1 MTKTLIALLF
11 LSTASVATVISTDAP
26 GAGSIPT
33 VPTPAPS
40 ANQVAELSRESFT
53 EDKVAP
59 MVKPDKYDLTI
70 VEYTDY
76 QCPFC
81 KAAHP
86 ALQKLLASDKKIRL
100 IYRDWPIFGAQS
112 VAAARVAIASKY
124 QSKHAQVHDALMKSP
139 RPLTDKSIRAAV
151 TKAGANWT
159 RLQADMKKNAA
170 EIDALLER
178 NNEQAEALGLQGTPA
193 FIVGTYLSEGGMDY
207 ASLKHA
213 VHEART
219 KPSPPLKPAPQ
230 PEGI

>member
-1 MTKTLIALLF
+1 MTKTLLALML
-11 LSTASVATVISTDAP
+11 LSTASIATVLTTAGP
-26 GAGSIPT
+26 GDSGVP
-33 VPTPAPS
+33 PTPAAAPTQ
-40 ANQVAELSRESFT
+40 AAELTREAFT

-81 KAAHP
+81 KKVHP
-86 ALQKLLASDKKIRL
+86 ELQKLLANDKKIRL
-100 IYRDWPIFGAQS
+100 IYRDWPIFGEQS
-112 VAAARVAIASKY
+112 VAAARVGIASKY
-124 QSKHAQVHDALMKSP
+124 QGKHAEVHDALMKTP
-139 RPLTDKSIRAAV
+139 RPLTEQSIRAAV
-151 TKAGANWT
+151 TKAGADWN

-170 EIDALLER
+170 EIDALLQR

-193 FIVGTYLSEGGMDY
+193 FIIGNYMSEGALDY
-207 ASLKHA
+207 EGLKAA

-219 KPSPPLKPAPQ
+219 KPNPPIKSAPA

>member
-1 MTKTLIALLF
+1 MTKTLIVLLF

-26 GAGSIPT
+26 GPGSTPA
-33 VPTPAPS
+33 VPTPAPTVS
-40 ANQVAELSRESFT
+40 QGAELDRKAFT
-53 EDKVAP
+53 EDEVAP
-59 MVKPDKYDLTI
+59 TVKPDKYDLTI

-86 ALQKLLASDKKIRL
+86 ALQKLLASDKKVRI

-112 VAAARVAIASKY
+112 IAAARVAIASNY
-124 QSKHAQVHDALMKSP
+124 QGKHAQVHDALMKSP
-139 RPLTDKSIRAAV
+139 RPLTDRSIRAAV
-151 TKAGANWT
+151 TKAGADWT
-159 RLQADMKKNAA
+159 RLQADMTKNAA

-178 NNEQAEALGLQGTPA
+178 NNEQAESLGLQGTPA
-193 FIVGTYLSEGGMDY
+193 FIIGNYLHEGGLDY
-207 ASLKHA
+207 VGLKDS

-219 KPSPPLKPAPQ
+219 KPAPPLKAAAQ

>member
-26 GAGSIPT
+26 SSAPD
-33 VPTPAPS
+33 TPAPAPAAS
-40 ANQVAELSRESFT
+40 QGAELNREAFT

-59 MVKPDKYDLTI
+59 TVKPDKYDLTI

-86 ALQKLLASDKKIRL
+86 ALQKLLANDKKVRI

-112 VAAARVAIASKY
+112 IAAARVAIASNY
-124 QSKHAQVHDALMKSP
+124 QGKHAAVHDALMKTP
-139 RPLTDKSIRAAV
+139 RPLTDQLIRAAV
-151 TKAGANWT
+151 TKAGADWT
-159 RLQADMKKNAA
+159 LLQADMKKNAA

-178 NNEQAEALGLQGTPA
+178 NNEQAESLGLQGTPA
-193 FIVGTYLSEGGMDY
+193 FIIGTYLHEGGLDY
-207 ASLKHA
+207 ASLKDS

-219 KPSPPLKPAPQ
+219 KPAPPPKAAAQ

>member
-1 MTKTLIALLF
+1 MKTLIALLF

-26 GAGSIPT
+26 GGAPD
-33 VPTPAPS
+33 TPATAPAAS
-40 ANQVAELSRESFT
+40 ESAELDREAFT

-59 MVKPDKYDLTI
+59 MVKPEQYDLTI

-86 ALQKLLASDKKIRL
+86 ALQKLLASDKKVRL

-112 VAAARVAIASKY
+112 IAAARVAIGSKY
-124 QSKHAQVHDALMKSP
+124 QGKHAQVHDALMKAP
-139 RPLTDKSIRAAV
+139 RPLTDQSIRAAV
-151 TKAGANWT
+151 TKSGADWT
-159 RLQADMKKNAA
+159 LLQADMKKNSA

-178 NNEQAEALGLQGTPA
+178 NNEQAESLGLQGTPA
-193 FIVGTYLSEGGMDY
+193 FIIGTYLHEGGLDY
-207 ASLKHA
+207 TSLKES

-219 KPSPPLKPAPQ
+219 KPAPPLKPAPQ

>member
-1 MTKTLIALLF
+1 MTKTLSALLF
-11 LSTASVATVISTDAP
+11 LSTASVATVISAGAPANGSSPAALPASAASP
-26 GAGSIPT
+26 GA
-33 VPTPAPS
+33 
-40 ANQVAELSRESFT
+40 ELDREAFT

-59 MVKPDKYDLTI
+59 MVKPVKYDLTI

-86 ALQKLLASDKKIRL
+86 ALQKLLANDKKVRI

-112 VAAARVAIASKY
+112 TAAARVAIASKY
-124 QSKHAQVHDALMKSP
+124 QGKHAKVHDALMKAP
-139 RPLTDKSIRAAV
+139 RPLTDRSIRAAV
-151 TKAGANWT
+151 TKAGADWT

-178 NNEQAEALGLQGTPA
+178 NNDQAESLGLQGTPA
-193 FIVGTYLSEGGMDY
+193 FIIGSYLHEGGIDY
-207 ASLKHA
+207 AGLKDS
-213 VHEART
+213 VREART
-219 KPSPPLKPAPQ
+219 RPNPSLSPALQ

>member
-1 MTKTLIALLF
+1 MTKTLLALLF
-11 LSTASVATVISTDAP
+11 LSTASIATVISTDQSDDSSAP
-26 GAGSIPT
+26 A
-33 VPTPAPS
+33 TPAPV
-40 ANQVAELSRESFT
+40 QGAELDRAAFT

-81 KAAHP
+81 KKVHLE
-86 ALQKLLASDKKIRL
+86 LQKLLASDKKIRL
-100 IYRDWPIFGAQS
+100 IYRDWPIFGEQS

-124 QSKHAQVHDALMKSP
+124 QGKHSAVHDALMKAP
-139 RPLTDKSIRAAV
+139 RPLSEQSIRAAV
-151 TKAGANWT
+151 TKAGADWA

-170 EIDALLER
+170 EIDALLKR

-193 FIVGTYLSEGGMDY
+193 FIIGNYLSEGGMDY
-207 ASLKHA
+207 AGLQAA
-213 VHEART
+213 VREARA
-219 KPSPPLKPAPQ
+219 KPGSPLKPAPQ

>member
-1 MTKTLIALLF
+1 VTKTLIALLF
-11 LSTASVATVISTDAP
+11 LSTASVATVITTGDSGDSSAP
-26 GAGSIPT
+26 AAPA
-33 VPTPAPS
+33 PAPS
-40 ANQVAELSRESFT
+40 QGAELNREAFT
-53 EDKVAP
+53 EDAVAP

-86 ALQKLLASDKKIRL
+86 ALQKLLANDKKVRI

-112 VAAARVAIASKY
+112 IAAARVAIASKY
-124 QSKHAQVHDALMKSP
+124 QGKHAQVHDALMKTP
-139 RPLTDKSIRAAV
+139 RPLSDQSIRAAV
-151 TKAGANWT
+151 TKAGADWT

-178 NNEQAEALGLQGTPA
+178 NNEQAESLGLQGTPA
-193 FIVGTYLSEGGMDY
+193 FIIGTYLHEGGLDY
-207 ASLKHA
+207 VSLKDS

-219 KPSPPLKPAPQ
+219 KPNPPLKAAAQ

>member
-11 LSTASVATVISTDAP
+11 LSTASIATVITTGESGNSSAP
-26 GAGSIPT
+26 A
-33 VPTPAPS
+33 TPAPAS
-40 ANQVAELSRESFT
+40 SQGAELNREAFT
-53 EDKVAP
+53 EDAVAP
-59 MVKPDKYDLTI
+59 MVKPDQYDLTI

-86 ALQKLLASDKKIRL
+86 ALQKLLANDKKVRI

-112 VAAARVAIASKY
+112 IAAARVAIASKY
-124 QSKHAQVHDALMKSP
+124 QGKHAQVHDALMKTP
-139 RPLTDKSIRAAV
+139 RPLSDQSIRAAV
-151 TKAGANWT
+151 TKAGADWT
-159 RLQADMKKNAA
+159 RLQADIKKNAA

-178 NNEQAEALGLQGTPA
+178 NNEQAESLGLQGTPA
-193 FIVGTYLSEGGMDY
+193 FIIGTYLHEGGLDY
-207 ASLKHA
+207 VSLKDS

-219 KPSPPLKPAPQ
+219 KPSPPLKAAVQ

>member
-11 LSTASVATVISTDAP
+11 LSTASVATVISADAP
-26 GAGSIPT
+26 RDNRAPGS
-33 VPTPAPS
+33 PAPAAS
-40 ANQVAELSRESFT
+40 QGAELDREAFT

-76 QCPFC
+76 QCPYC
-81 KAAHP
+81 RKVHP
-86 ALQKLLASDKKIRL
+86 DLQKLLANDKKIRL

-124 QSKHAQVHDALMKSP
+124 QGKHAQVHDALMKTP
-139 RPLTDKSIRAAV
+139 RPLSDQSIRAAV
-151 TKAGANWT
+151 TKAGADWA
-159 RLQADMKKNAA
+159 RLQADMKNNAA

-178 NNEQAEALGLQGTPA
+178 NNEQAESLGLQGTPA
-193 FIVGTYLSEGGMDY
+193 FIIGAYLSEGGLDY
-207 ASLKHA
+207 EGLKAA

-219 KPSPPLKPAPQ
+219 KPSPPLKPTTQ

>member
-11 LSTASVATVISTDAP
+11 LSTASIATVITTDQSADSNAP
-26 GAGSIPT
+26 A
-33 VPTPAPS
+33 TPAPV
-40 ANQVAELSRESFT
+40 QGAELNREAFT

-81 KAAHP
+81 KKVHP
-86 ALQKLLASDKKIRL
+86 ELQKLLASDKKIRL
-100 IYRDWPIFGAQS
+100 IYRDWPIFGEQS
-112 VAAARVAIASKY
+112 VAAARIAIASKY
-124 QSKHAQVHDALMKSP
+124 QGKHAQVHDALMKTP
-139 RPLTDKSIRAAV
+139 RPLTEQSIRASV
-151 TKAGANWT
+151 TKAGADWT
-159 RLQADMKKNAA
+159 RLQTDMKKNAA

-178 NNEQAEALGLQGTPA
+178 NNEQAESLGLQGTPA
-193 FIVGTYLSEGGMDY
+193 FIIGNYLSEGGLDY
-207 ASLKHA
+207 DGLKAA

-219 KPSPPLKPAPQ
+219 KPNPPLKPATQ

>member
-11 LSTASVATVISTDAP
+11 LSTASVATIISADAP
-26 GAGSIPT
+26 SAGGSPA
-33 VPTPAPS
+33 VPTPAPI
-40 ANQVAELSRESFT
+40 QDTELNREAFT
-53 EDKVAP
+53 EDNVAP
-59 MVKPDKYDLTI
+59 MVKPAKYDLTI
-70 VEYTDY
+70 VKYTDY

-124 QSKHAQVHDALMKSP
+124 QGKHAEVHDALMKSP
-139 RPLTDKSIRAAV
+139 RPLTSQSIRAAV
-151 TKAGANWT
+151 AKAGANWT
-159 RLQADMKKNAA
+159 LLQADMKKNVT

-178 NNEQAEALGLQGTPA
+178 NNEQAESLGLQGTPA
-193 FIVGTYLSEGGMDY
+193 FIIGTYLSEGGMDY
-207 ASLKHA
+207 VSLKHA

-219 KPSPPLKPAPQ
+219 KPAPPLKPAPQ

>member
-1 MTKTLIALLF
+1 MKTLFALLF
-11 LSTASVATVISTDAP
+11 LSTASVATVIRTDLP
-26 GAGSIPT
+26 SSP
-33 VPTPAPS
+33 PDTPAPAPAAS
-40 ANQVAELSRESFT
+40 QGAPLNREAFT

-59 MVKPDKYDLTI
+59 MVKPEKYDLTI

-86 ALQKLLASDKKIRL
+86 ALQKLLASDKKVRL

-112 VAAARVAIASKY
+112 IAAARVGIASKY
-124 QSKHAQVHDALMKSP
+124 QGKHAAVHDALMKSP
-139 RPLTDKSIRAAV
+139 RPLTDQSIRAAV
-151 TKAGANWT
+151 TKAGADWT
-159 RLQADMKKNAA
+159 RLQADMKKNAD

-178 NNEQAEALGLQGTPA
+178 NNEQAESLGLQGTPA
-193 FIVGTYLSEGGMDY
+193 FIIGTYLHEGGLDY
-207 ASLKHA
+207 VSLKDS

-219 KPSPPLKPAPQ
+219 KPNPPLKAAAQ

>member
-11 LSTASVATVISTDAP
+11 LSTASIATVITTGESGESSAP
-26 GAGSIPT
+26 T
-33 VPTPAPS
+33 TPAPVPS
-40 ANQVAELSRESFT
+40 QGAELNRAAFT

-81 KAAHP
+81 KKVHP
-86 ALQKLLASDKKIRL
+86 ELQKLLASDKKIRL
-100 IYRDWPIFGAQS
+100 IYRDWPIFGEQS
-112 VAAARVAIASKY
+112 VAAARVAIASNY
-124 QSKHAQVHDALMKSP
+124 QGKHAQVHDALMKTP
-139 RPLTDKSIRAAV
+139 RPLSDQSIRAAV
-151 TKAGANWT
+151 TKAGADWT
-159 RLQADMKKNAA
+159 RLQTDMKKNAA

-178 NNEQAEALGLQGTPA
+178 NNEQAESLGLQGTPA
-193 FIVGTYLSEGGMDY
+193 FIIGNYLSEGGLDY
-207 ASLKHA
+207 DGLKAA

-219 KPSPPLKPAPQ
+219 KPNPPLKPAPQ

>member
-26 GAGSIPT
+26 SGSPATT
-33 VPTPAPS
+33 VPAAVPAP
-40 ANQVAELSRESFT
+40 AAELKREAFT

-59 MVKPDKYDLTI
+59 MVTPKKYDLTI

-86 ALQKLLASDKKIRL
+86 AIKKLLANDKKVRV
-100 IYRDWPIFGAQS
+100 IYRDWPIFGPQS

-124 QSKHAQVHDALMKSP
+124 QGKHTQMHDALMKAP
-139 RPLTDKSIRAAV
+139 RPLSDKSIRAAGV
-151 TKAGANWT
+151 TAGVDWG

-178 NNEQAEALGLQGTPA
+178 NNEQAESLGLQGTPA
-193 FIVGTYLSEGGMDY
+193 FIIGSYLHEGGLDY
-207 ASLKHA
+207 VSLKDS

-219 KPSPPLKPAPQ
+219 KPAPPLKAAPQ

>member
-11 LSTASVATVISTDAP
+11 LSTASIATVITTGESGSGSAP
-26 GAGSIPT
+26 A
-33 VPTPAPS
+33 TPAPAAS
-40 ANQVAELSRESFT
+40 PGAELNREAFT

-70 VEYTDY
+70 VEFTDY

-81 KAAHP
+81 KKVHP
-86 ALQKLLASDKKIRL
+86 ELQKLLANDKKIRV
-100 IYRDWPIFGAQS
+100 IYRDWPIFGEQS
-112 VAAARVAIASKY
+112 VAAARIAIASNY
-124 QSKHAQVHDALMKSP
+124 QGKHAEVHDALMKTP
-139 RPLTDKSIRAAV
+139 RPLSEQSIRTAV
-151 TKAGANWT
+151 TKAGADWT

-178 NNEQAEALGLQGTPA
+178 NNEQAESLGLQGTPA
-193 FIVGTYLSEGGMDY
+193 FIIGNYLSEGGLDY
-207 ASLKHA
+207 EGLKAA

-219 KPSPPLKPAPQ
+219 KPNPPLKPAPQ

>member
-11 LSTASVATVISTDAP
+11 LSTASVATVISTNGPGEPSAP
-26 GAGSIPT
+26 L
-33 VPTPAPS
+33 TPASTPS
-40 ANQVAELSRESFT
+40 PVGELNREAFT

-59 MVKPDKYDLTI
+59 MVKPEKYDLTI

-81 KAAHP
+81 KKVHP
-86 ALQKLLASDKKIRL
+86 ELQKLLANDKKIRL
-100 IYRDWPIFGAQS
+100 IYRDWPIFGEQS
-112 VAAARVAIASKY
+112 VAAARIAIASKY
-124 QSKHAQVHDALMKSP
+124 QGKHAQVHDALMKTP
-139 RPLTDKSIRAAV
+139 RPLTEQSIRTAV
-151 TKAGANWT
+151 TKAGADWN
-159 RLQADMKKNAA
+159 RLQADMKKNSA

-193 FIVGTYLSEGGMDY
+193 FIVGNYLSEGGMDY
-207 ASLKHA
+207 EGLKAA

-219 KPSPPLKPAPQ
+219 KPNPPLKPAPQ